1 MNIGLNRQM
10 KFEDVQ
16 EASMNNY
23 WNERSS
29 SYSEMNMRQFYSEQK
44 NTWEWMIFSRVKEDR
59 PLNVLDIGTGP
70 GFFAILAA
78 LRGHKVTAV
87 DMNGK
92 MLVNARKNARRAGV
106 QVNFQQVGHE
116 LPFPEKSFDLIL
128 SRDVTWTL
136 TEPEKQLRT
145 WVRILKEE
153 GTLLYF
159 DAEWNFHL
167 RNQECFD
174 KWQEAKK
181 AMEEKGLEFYSKA
194 EELDQIAATLPMTY
208 RKRPEWDAQFWRGE
222 KMQCSVHENLNSVIF
237 NEEEQLRYQLHPVFL
252 VEVRR

>member
-1 MNIGLNRQM
+1 M
-10 KFEDVQ
+10 
-16 EASMNNY
+16 
-23 WNERSS
+23 
-29 SYSEMNMRQFYSEQK
+29 
-44 NTWEWMIFSRVKEDR
+44 
-59 PLNVLDIGTGP
+59 
-70 GFFAILAA
+70 
-78 LRGHKVTAV
+78 
-87 DMNGK
+87 
-92 MLVNARKNARRAGV
+92 

-252 VEVRR
+252 VEVQEVGMERARQWAISFLCSYSISR